1 MEVAANPGGGRRSK
15 FKAEIKVLRRL
26 AQLESAWCG
35 DQPGAILLRRTGEIL
50 YCNKRARQ
58 IARISS
64 SGLRVRQGRLRASSP
79 AENGKLQELLAAA
92 LPVAGGKGAA
102 GWMCIASAR
111 LHPIEDSPANSRLSI
126 YVGPLRHRQRQC
138 STGQNGLG
146 QAAVALLID
155 ASSTPRVDP
164 ALLADA
170 LGLSRA
176 QSLVAALLA
185 EGHTVADI
193 AAATHRTEDA
203 VRWHVQQMHTKL
215 GVNRQADLVRLFLTL
230 DGRTRFFR
238 TALP

>member
-15 FKAEIKVLRRL
+15 FKAEIKILRRL
-26 AQLESAWCG
+26 AQPESAWCG

-50 YCNKRARQ
+50 YSNRRARQ
-58 IARISS
+58 IARITS

-79 AENGKLQELLAAA
+79 ADNGKLQKLLAAA
-92 LPVAGGKGAA
+92 LPSAGGRGAA
-102 GWMCIASAR
+102 GWMCIAGAR
-111 LHPIEDSPANSRLSI
+111 LLPIEDSPANSRLSI
-126 YVGPLRHRQRQC
+126 YVGPLRRRQGQGPV
-138 STGQNGLG
+138 GQNELA

-155 ASSTPRVDP
+155 ASNTPRVDP

-176 QSLVAALLA
+176 QSRVAALLA
-185 EGHTVADI
+185 EGHTVAGI

-203 VRWHVQQMHTKL
+203 VRWHVQQMHAKL

-230 DGRTRFFR
+230 DSRHRFFR
-238 TALP
+238 VAML

>member
-15 FKAEIKVLRRL
+15 FKAEIKILRRL
-26 AQLESAWCG
+26 AQQESAWCG

-50 YCNKRARQ
+50 FCNKRARQ
-58 IARISS
+58 IARITS

-79 AENGKLQELLAAA
+79 ADNGQLQELLAAA
-92 LPVAGGKGAA
+92 LPAAGGKGAA
-102 GWMCIASAR
+102 GWMCIAGAR
-111 LHPIEDSPANSRLSI
+111 LRSIEESPANSRLSI

-138 STGQNGLG
+138 PVGQNGLG

-176 QSLVAALLA
+176 QSRVAALLA
-185 EGHTVADI
+185 EGHTVAGI
-193 AAATHRTEDA
+193 AAATHRIEDA
-203 VRWHVQQMHTKL
+203 VRWHVQQMHTNL
-215 GVNRQADLVRLFLTL
+215 GVNRQADLVRVFLTL
-230 DGRTRFFR
+230 NSRNRFFR